1 MHKFKNTFIAFA
13 FLLFAAFAW
22 AQEPRDEAKPPQHE
36 QPAAEE
42 HDAAPP
48 AHHDEARPSRQQEE
62 AKPPREEK
70 PGKQQEEVKP
80 PKEKNEARPA
90 NEQHGQERSR
100 QQAQQG
106 QHARPA
112 GKSARIP
119 EQKFKASFGRQHS
132 FAVNRIINTT
142 TIVPNQT
149 QFVISGFTFVFLDPW
164 PVGWAFTDDCF
175 IEFVDDDYFLFDAF
189 HPGVRVAL
197 FVVG

>member
-1 MHKFKNTFIAFA
+1 MHRFKISFIAFA

-48 AHHDEARPSRQQEE
+48 AHRQDE

-70 PGKQQEEVKP
+70 PEKQQEEAKP
-80 PKEKNEARPA
+80 PKERNEARPA
-90 NEQHGQERSR
+90 NEQHGQERSG

-106 QHARPA
+106 QHARPN

-119 EQKFKASFGRQHS
+119 DQKFKASFGRQHH
-132 FAVNRIINTT
+132 FAVNRVINQT
-142 TIVPNQT
+142 TIVANQT
-149 QFVISGFTFVFLDPW
+149 QFVYSGYTFVFLDPW
-164 PVGWAFTDDCF
+164 PADWAFTDDVY
-175 IEFVDDDYFLFDAF
+175 IDFVDDDYFLFDAM
-189 HPGVRVAL
+189 HPGIRVAL
-197 FVVG
+197 FVVE